1 MAEQTPPDSS
11 DTTAPEAF
19 DTRGL
24 PMVSPPD
31 PAALAEERAW
41 LAENDAK
48 PRLGRWAGYLRKGG
62 PGYLQSALTLGGGS
76 ASASLF
82 AGAAFGY
89 QLLWVA
95 PTAMLIG
102 MVMMMA
108 IAHQTLSTGMR
119 PFEAMRTYAG
129 VKFAYGWAIG
139 AMLASIIW
147 HFSQYALASVLVTEI
162 AATADFSMS
171 KGVGGGIV
179 LAWALV
185 TSQLF
190 ASGSKGMAWFD
201 RLLKILVWLIVL
213 CFAFTVARTG
223 VDWGALAK
231 GIIPFRV
238 PDDAV
243 DATGATTS
251 AMETIVA
258 GLGAAV
264 AINMVFLYP
273 YTLLARGW
281 GRDHRR
287 LARFDLFGGMF
298 VPYILATGLMII
310 ATANT
315 IYGTDQ
321 FVGKGFSPVQAA
333 KVLSSTLGE
342 GFGTAIFLFG
352 LLGMVMTTITMH
364 MVSAA
369 FAISEM
375 AGLKF
380 GSRGYRLALLVP
392 TPGYLGAFF
401 WSDMAF
407 YIAIPTAMLTTA
419 LLPIAYIG
427 FIKLQRSREYLG
439 DDMPTGQR
447 GKGVLAAMVLGT
459 LVMLV
464 FVVMVLGPKLLQWF
478 SDMTGSAAS

>member
-1 MAEQTPPDSS
+1 MAEQAPPDSS
-11 DTTAPEAF
+11 GAAAPDDF

-31 PAALAEERAW
+31 PQALAAERAW
-41 LAENDAK
+41 LEANDHK
-48 PRLGRWAGYLRKGG
+48 PRLARWGGYLRKGG

-108 IAHQTLSTGMR
+108 IAHQTLSTGLR
-119 PFEAMRTYAG
+119 PFDAMRRFAG
-129 VKFAYGWAIG
+129 TPFAYGWAIG
-139 AMLASIIW
+139 AMLASVIW

-162 AATADFSMS
+162 AATAELTISA
-171 KGVGGGIV
+171 GVGG
-179 LAWALV
+179 ALV
-185 TSQLF
+185 LIWAIASSQMF
-190 ASGSKGMAWFD
+190 ASGSKGMIWFD
-201 RLLKILVWLIVL
+201 RLLKFLVWLIVG
-213 CFAFTVARTG
+213 CFAYTVAKTG
-223 VDWGALAK
+223 VDWGAVAK
-231 GIIPFRV
+231 GIIPFRI

-251 AMETIVA
+251 AMDTIVA

-281 GRDHRR
+281 GRSHRG
-287 LARFDLFGGMF
+287 LARFDLFAGMF
-298 VPYILATGLMII
+298 LPYILATGLMII

-315 IYGTDQ
+315 IHGTDA
-321 FVGKGFSPVQAA
+321 FVGQGFSPIQAA
-333 KVLSSTLGE
+333 QILSASLGE
-342 GFGTAIFLFG
+342 GLGKAIFLFG

-380 GSRGYRLALLVP
+380 GSRGYRLALLLP

-407 YIAIPTAMLTTA
+407 YIAIPTAIITTA

-427 FIKLQRSREYLG
+427 FIKLQRSKAYLG
-439 DDMPTGQR
+439 KDLPSGAR
-447 GKGVLAAMVLGT
+447 GNAVLGAMVLGT
-459 LVMLV
+459 IVMLV
-464 FVVMVLGPKLLQWF
+464 FIVMVLVPKLMNWF
-478 SDMTGSAAS
+478 TSLSAPAS

>member
-1 MAEQTPPDSS
+1 
-11 DTTAPEAF
+11 
-19 DTRGL
+19 
-24 PMVSPPD
+24 MVSPPD
-31 PAALAEERAW
+31 PEALAQERAW

-48 PRLGRWAGYLRKGG
+48 PRLGRWAGYMRKGG

-119 PFEAMRTYAG
+119 PFEAMRSFAG

-162 AATADFSMS
+162 AAQADFTMS
-171 KGVGGGIV
+171 KGVGGGLV
-179 LAWALV
+179 LAWALI

-201 RLLKILVWLIVL
+201 RLLKILIWMIVL

-223 VDWGALAK
+223 VDWAALAN

-238 PDDAV
+238 PADAV
-243 DATGATTS
+243 DAAGDTTS
-251 AMETIVA
+251 ALETIVA

-281 GRDHRR
+281 GREHRK

-333 KVLSSTLGE
+333 KVLSSTLGD
-342 GFGTAIFLFG
+342 GIGTAIFLFG

-419 LLPIAYIG
+419 LLPIAYLG
-427 FIKLQRSREYLG
+427 FIKLQRSRAYLG
-439 DDMPTGQR
+439 EDMPTGQR
-447 GKGVLAAMVLGT
+447 GKAVLTAMIIGT
-459 LVMLV
+459 LVMV
-464 FVVMVLGPKLLQWF
+464 TFVVIVLGPKLIRWIGEI
-478 SDMTGSAAS
+478 SDKLAS